1 MIFPESFIHKTQLL
15 LSEEAEAF
23 LKTLQGDAPV
33 SVRFN
38 SDKFPE
44 NHEWKKNEKVAWCNS
59 AIYLEKR
66 PVFTLDPLIHAGAYY
81 VQEASSM
88 FLEQAFK
95 NLSFENEELR
105 VLDLCAAPG
114 GKSTHLLSLLN
125 DKSLLVSNEVIRS
138 RVGVLT
144 ENLMKWGKPNF
155 IVTNNDSEDFKKL
168 NYQFDVVVVDAP
180 CSGEGLF
187 RKDKE
192 AVKEWSEENVNLCV
206 ARQSRILEGIEEIIK
221 PEGYLIYSTCTY
233 EASENELQIEQLLQS
248 GNFEHVEISIKEF
261 AGIEKRKYGYQFY
274 PHKLKGEGFYIA
286 CLKKINHTAQ
296 SWRVPKKHRITISDK
311 KTTALLNEMIKEPIN
326 FMFFQKQ
333 DVSVAF
339 PKAFFDD
346 LIFLSEN
353 LNVRYTGVEIGK
365 MSAKEFIPSHHLA
378 LSTIINKDKFLQIN
392 LTYDE
397 AIAYLRR
404 DEIKLE
410 IAEKEGWTLF
420 CYEQLPIGWA
430 KVLKNRINNY
440 YPIDWRIRM
449 NAK

>member
-1 MIFPESFIHKTQLL
+1 MFLPESFIKKTRLL
-15 LSEEAEAF
+15 LKQEADCF
-23 LKTLQGDAPV
+23 LKTIEGDAPI
-33 SVRFN
+33 SVRLN
-38 SDKFPE
+38 TDKFPK
-44 NHEWKKNEKVAWCNS
+44 NHEWWKNEKVSWCSS
-59 AIYLEKR
+59 AVYLENR

-88 FLEQAFK
+88 FLEQVFKSLSFK
-95 NLSFENEELR
+95 NENLR

-125 DKSLLVSNEVIRS
+125 DNSLLVSNEVIRS

-155 IVTNNDSEDFKKL
+155 IVTNNDSDDFKKL
-168 NYQFDVVVVDAP
+168 NYQFDVVAVDAP

-192 AVKEWSEENVNLCV
+192 AVNEWSEENVNLCV

-221 PEGYLIYSTCTY
+221 PQGYLIYSTCTY

-248 GNFEHVEISIKEF
+248 GNFEHVEISINEF
-261 AGIEKRKYGYQFY
+261 EGIEKRKYGYQFY
-274 PHKLKGEGFYIA
+274 PHKIKGEGFYIA
-286 CLKKINHTAQ
+286 CLKKINNTEH
-296 SWRVPKKHRITISDK
+296 SWRTTKKYRIVMSDK
-311 KTTALLNEMIKEPIN
+311 KTSTQLSEFIVNSMH
-326 FMFFQKQ
+326 FQFFQKQ

-339 PKAFFDD
+339 PKLFFDD

-353 LNVRYTGVEIGK
+353 LNVRYAGIEIGK
-365 MSAKEFIPSHHLA
+365 LSAKEFIPSHHLA
-378 LSTIINKDKFLQIN
+378 LSTIINKAKFHQQHLS
-392 LTYDE
+392 YDE

-404 DEIKLE
+404 DELNLEKL
-410 IAEKEGWTLF
+410 EKEGWTLF
-420 CYEQLPIGWA
+420 CYHQIALGWA

-449 NAK
+449 SAK